1 MSPLPQLTS
10 ADIEALAFNSTI
22 PSYGTT
28 QPRGAVKKE
37 PAPPRRSRRTRADL
51 AAERR
56 PVVSRSMLRFVND
69 MSLVS
74 NAAESG
80 VLPSTR
86 SELRVLFERPARSAW
101 AMLASDPNAATTRRK
116 YMDVGEE
123 EMMTEICTQGNGNR
137 KHSGNP
143 ELLALTRVD
152 KRLRRLLKSRAEVL
166 KPLVKEV
173 EDRVLVLTPG
183 ESVVLDLPHAL
194 YRMVAHGVAQ
204 FHEMGHKSVG
214 TGENRVTVI
223 QRGRNDLSQVHG
235 RLGDVIA

>member
-1 MSPLPQLTS
+1 MAPLPQLTS
-10 ADIEALAFNSTI
+10 SDIEALAFNSTI

-74 NAAESG
+74 TAAESG

-101 AMLASDPNAATTRRK
+101 ATLASDPSAAATRRK
-116 YMDVGEE
+116 YMEE
-123 EMMTEICTQGNGNR
+123 ELSDEVVTQM
-137 KHSGNP
+137 KEKQHGNP
-143 ELLALTRVD
+143 EQMAFTRVD
-152 KRLRRLLKSRAEVL
+152 RRLRRLFKSRAQVL

-194 YRMVAHGVAQ
+194 YRMIAHGVAQ

-214 TGENRVTVI
+214 TGEKRVTVI
-223 QRGRNDLSQVHG
+223 QRGSNDLGFANV
-235 RLGDVIA
+235 RLGDVIG